1 MTPLP
6 PTHSLLITSALD
18 RLRLLSPITW
28 YGLMQVSSR
37 SPFTAFQL
45 EKLRDAT
52 LGVILPLITFFLCMQ
67 LIETKRQANISW
79 HRMLAL
85 SPWVWHC
92 SRQLLVQLSFFF
104 QTVMNYFRN
113 RNHALPSAIEGIRMR
128 IASNR
133 AYRTRRYDVYLPPS
147 SLTMRNNAQSKTQK
161 AIVMLPGAL
170 VPHPS
175 YSELAGRLSDT
186 GLLVVVTSLEP
197 CLLADP
203 NLGADIG
210 SIRRIMSQIQKQ
222 LRIDNMEWILMG
234 HSMGAFGAMRLYD
247 QFHKQQS
254 DKKIRDLVLLGVAP
268 FINECTDLSHY
279 NNFTETRILLIQAS
293 DDVLVELLEDRQKEL
308 YTNFPVDTTARR
320 DILGAT
326 HHGFAS
332 YDDDDGQI
340 TRHEQQQ
347 QVCDL
352 VQDFLNEDE
361 E

>member
-1 MTPLP
+1 
-6 PTHSLLITSALD
+6 
-18 RLRLLSPITW
+18 
-28 YGLMQVSSR
+28 MQVSSR
-37 SPFTAFQL
+37 SPFAAFQL

-67 LIETKRQANISW
+67 LIETRRQANISGR
-79 HRMLAL
+79 RMLALSPL

-92 SRQLLVQLSFFF
+92 SRQFLVQLWFFS
-104 QTVMNYFRN
+104 QTVMSYIRN
-113 RNHALPSAIEGIRMR
+113 RQHALPSAIEGMKIR

-147 SLTMRNNAQSKTQK
+147 PSSLTTRSNANAQSYTQK
-161 AIVMLPGAL
+161 AVVMLPGAL
-170 VPHPS
+170 VPHSS
-175 YSELAGRLSDT
+175 YSELAGRLSDI

-197 CLLADP
+197 CLLANQ

-210 SIRRIMSQIQKQ
+210 SIRRIMRKIQKQ
-222 LRIDNMEWILMG
+222 QKFNNMEWILMG
-234 HSMGAFGAMRLYD
+234 HSMGALGAMRLYD

-279 NNFTETRILLIQAS
+279 NNSTETRILLIQAC
-293 DDVLVELLEDRQKEL
+293 DDDLVELMEDRKEEL
-308 YTNFPVDTTARR
+308 YINFPVDTTVRR
-320 DILGAT
+320 DIWGAT

-332 YDDDDGQI
+332 YNDDDGKI
-340 TRHEQQQ
+340 TRQEQQQ

-352 VQDFLNEDE
+352 VQDFLKEDE
-361 E
+361 K